1 MRVLVTG
8 GCGFIGTQV
17 AIKLKKLGYTVD
29 IVDDFS
35 NGDLNNFSNF
45 NVRNIPRAATA
56 HWDKEFEIRDNDK
69 DFTIFHCDV
78 SHYGILKRISDG
90 KYNFVFHLAAKPRVS
105 WSIENPLL
113 ATEDNFNKT
122 IALSLACIN
131 SDTKII
137 FSSTSAI
144 YGNTLIL
151 PTSES
156 AASMPTNPYGLSKYC
171 VEEYF
176 KLFEKLYGLNW
187 IALRYF
193 NVYGPGQAGN
203 SPYSTAIAAWCHKAS
218 KGEPLRSDGDGTQ
231 TRDMIYIDDVV
242 DANISAMTYD
252 GDHRIF
258 NIGTGNSISNNLIL
272 SKFSHAG
279 YNKVQVSP
287 PRPGDVSHT
296 LADESLARS
305 QLGWSSKTNID
316 DGLRKTMLWWG
327 LNVEK

>member
-137 FSSTSAI
+137 FSSD
-144 YGNTLIL
+144 
-151 PTSES
+151 
-156 AASMPTNPYGLSKYC
+156 
-171 VEEYF
+171 VE
-176 KLFEKLYGLNW
+176 
-187 IALRYF
+187 I
-193 NVYGPGQAGN
+193 V
-203 SPYSTAIAAWCHKAS
+203 
-218 KGEPLRSDGDGTQ
+218 
-231 TRDMIYIDDVV
+231 DD
-242 DANISAMTYD
+242 
-252 GDHRIF
+252 
-258 NIGTGNSISNNLIL
+258 L
-272 SKFSHAG
+272 
-279 YNKVQVSP
+279 
-287 PRPGDVSHT
+287 
-296 LADESLARS
+296 
-305 QLGWSSKTNID
+305 
-316 DGLRKTMLWWG
+316 
-327 LNVEK
+327 